1 MNTSEI
7 IKNICRDKG
16 ISFSELARR
25 TGQVTST
32 LTRKIAR
39 NSMTLD
45 EFQKCLAAIGATCE
59 FEIKDSTGR
68 EFDVIDADDRAM
80 ERIQLLEAQLELD
93 KKNIEYQRKLARD
106 IRTELESIIGYTSL
120 AASRI
125 NEPEEAMK
133 CLNDAEN
140 TFINIEK
147 MIAYSIGES
156 EIEVASEDEN
166 EYALSVVKGKRILII
181 DDNEMNREILQ
192 EVLEEN
198 GLLTESATNGK
209 DAIDMYLEKDP
220 GYYNYILMDLEMP
233 VMDGYEATKRIR
245 HMSNRMRAAIPII
258 ALTANATREDKHK
271 AIKAGIDDYLV
282 KPINASRLMNVLA
295 RYI

>member
-45 EFQKCLAAIGATCE
+45 EFQKCLAAIGATCD
-59 FEIKDSTGR
+59 FEIKDSAGR

-93 KKNIEYQRKLARD
+93 KKNIEYQKKLARD
-106 IRTELESIIGYTSL
+106 IRTELESIVGYTSL
-120 AASRI
+120 ASSRI
-125 NEPEEAMK
+125 NEPEEALK

-156 EIEVASEDEN
+156 ELEVASEDEN
-166 EYALSVVKGKRILII
+166 EYALSVVRGKRILII

-209 DAIDMYLEKDP
+209 DAVDMYLEKDP

-258 ALTANATREDKHK
+258 ALTANATREDKHR